1 MELITNPMALERGKG
16 ARVTAQRALH
26 LFALFRVGGKRRGK
40 TQQSL
45 PLVTV
50 IIIPEGNQQ
59 QKIEEQMTT
68 TIFYIKEL

>member
-1 MELITNPMALERGKG
+1 MALQRGKG
-16 ARVTAQRALH
+16 ARVTVQRAPH
-26 LFALFRVGGKRRGK
+26 LFALFRVGGKRGK